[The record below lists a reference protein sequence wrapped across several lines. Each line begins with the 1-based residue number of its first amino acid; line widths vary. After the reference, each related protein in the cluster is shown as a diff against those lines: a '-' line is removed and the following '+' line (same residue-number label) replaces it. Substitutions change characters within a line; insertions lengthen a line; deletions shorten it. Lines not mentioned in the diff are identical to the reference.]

1 MFARLRPGAGG
12 QVTRAAIADGA
23 GAFVIDDIEVSLPL
37 DDEVLVEIRAA
48 GICHTDQ
55 ASLSWA
61 RPLVMGHEG
70 AGVVREVGPGVS
82 HVVPGDAVVLNW
94 CIPCG
99 DCFQCRQGA
108 TVLCERSRPA
118 HVMEPSRGH
127 AHADGTL
134 WRGRP
139 VDRSFNI
146 GTLSGLA
153 LVRKEAVSPI
163 PAGVPFAVS
172 AITGCGVMTGVGSAL
187 NVAQVQPGES
197 VAVLGCGGVGLNV
210 IQGARLAGASTIIAI
225 DTNPAALARA
235 SQFGATHVVDA
246 GPGSAEVD
254 MIATVRALTGGRGAD
269 YAFEATSVPAL
280 AFMPLQLVRDG
291 GMALQ
296 LSGINDTVQVPMPWF
311 MWNKRYVTPLYG
323 GCQPA
328 RDFPRIFAH
337 YLDGTLQLDGLVTRT
352 YDLDHL
358 ALAIDDMLQG
368 RNAKGVIVMAET

>member
-1 MFARLRPGAGG
+1 MS
-12 QVTRAAIADGA
+12 VTRAAIADGA
-23 GAFVIDDIEVSLPL
+23 GAFVIDDIDVSSPQG
-37 DDEVLVEIRAA
+37 DEVLVEIRAA
-48 GICHTDQ
+48 GICHTDH

-70 AGVVREVGPGVS
+70 AGVVREVGAGVS
-82 HVVPGDAVVLNW
+82 HVSPGDAVVLNW

-108 TVLCERSRPA
+108 TVLCERTRPA

-127 AHADGTL
+127 AHADGTR

-139 VDRSFNI
+139 IDRSFNI
-146 GTLSGLA
+146 GTLSGLT
-153 LVRKEAVSPI
+153 LVRKEAVTPI
-163 PAGVPFAVS
+163 PEGVPFAVA

-210 IQGARLAGASTIIAI
+210 IQGARLAGARTIIAI
-225 DTNPAALARA
+225 DANPAALARA
-235 SQFGATHVVDA
+235 RAFGATHVVGA
-246 GPGSAEVD
+246 GQGGSDNVD
-254 MIATVRALTGGRGAD
+254 ISASVRDLTGGRGAD
-269 YAFEATSVPAL
+269 YAFEATSVPSL

-296 LSGINDTVQVPMPWF
+296 LSGINDMVQVPMPWF

-328 RDFPRIFAH
+328 RDFPRIFGH
-337 YLDGTLQLDGLVTRT
+337 YLDGTLQLDALVTRT
-352 YDLDHL
+352 YELDQL
-358 ALAIDDMLQG
+358 ATALDDMLQG
-368 RNAKGVIVMAET
+368 RNAKGVITFNAER